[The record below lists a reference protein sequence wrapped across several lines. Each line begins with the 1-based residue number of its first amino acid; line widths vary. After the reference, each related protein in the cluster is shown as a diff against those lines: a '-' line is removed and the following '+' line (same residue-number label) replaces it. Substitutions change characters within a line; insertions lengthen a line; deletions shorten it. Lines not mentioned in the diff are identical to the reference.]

1 MSSKMIVALAILAI
15 AAQALCCG
23 TGLGGSQPPYTV
35 APPDEP
41 SDHLQEQVKTIEAED
56 AGEFVVTIT
65 EEEMTA
71 LVVQTLEEMKDPPP
85 VSRPQV
91 LFRSG
96 RVELYGTIHA
106 TDSTDVPGML
116 AFTLDVQDGD
126 VLVTVEEIDV
136 GPLPVPDSFVETAT
150 QDLNEALDD
159 WLLANMADYE
169 ITEIKIGDR
178 QAVIYGRALGE

>member
-1 MSSKMIVALAILAI
+1 MSSKMIVALAFLAV

-23 TGLGGSQPPYTV
+23 AGLGGPQPPYTV
-35 APPDEP
+35 APSDEP
-41 SDHLQEQVKTIEAED
+41 SDHLQEQVKTVE
-56 AGEFVVTIT
+56 AGEFAVTVT

-71 LVVQTLEEMKDPPP
+71 LVVQMLEEMENPPP
-85 VSRPQV
+85 VSQPQV
-91 LFRSG
+91 LFRGG
-96 RVELYGTIHA
+96 RVELYGTLHA
-106 TDSTDVPGML
+106 TESTDVPGML

-169 ITEIKIGDR
+169 ITEIEIGDR
-178 QAVIYGRALGE
+178 QAVIHGRALGE